1 MLKKIKTRLND
12 MDTGFLM
19 TVLMLTAYGL
29 IMVYS
34 ASSPNSFYQT
44 GDGMY
49 YLKSQAIWA
58 VIGVVAMF
66 VTASV
71 DYRFIKKIRFL
82 IYGASVFLLLLVAL
96 VGTSVKGAKRWLHIG
111 PFSMQPSEMAKIAII
126 VMCAYILSNIKDVHW
141 KKTWQFLLSCVLIFA
156 LCGLFL
162 IFQPHFSAIL
172 IIVGAI
178 GVMMIVAG
186 VSMRIFTA
194 AGIVAGL
201 LGVVLAFAEPYRVE
215 RLMSFRNPFL
225 DKSDTGYQAVQ
236 SLYAIGSGGFSG
248 LGLGRSRQK
257 YLYIPE
263 PQNDFIFSIICE
275 ELGFLGA
282 MIVVVLFI
290 VLLWKGTVIALN
302 APDRYSMIL
311 TFGLISLIAIQVILN
326 IGVTT
331 SSIPPTGIPLP
342 FFSAGGSSFV
352 FQMIAMGMI
361 LNISSQPKVVVE

>member
-1 MLKKIKTRLND
+1 MLKKIKTRLSD
-12 MDTGFLM
+12 IDTGFLM

-29 IMVYS
+29 VMVYS

-44 GDGMY
+44 GDGMQ

-58 VIGVVAMF
+58 VIGVIAMF
-66 VTASV
+66 VTAMI
-71 DYRFIKKIRFL
+71 DYRFIKKIRFI
-82 IYGASVFLLLLVAL
+82 IYGASVFLLLLVA
-96 VGTSVKGAKRWLHIG
+96 VAGTSVKGAKRWLHIG
-111 PFSMQPSEMAKIAII
+111 PFSMQPSEMAKITII
-126 VMCAYILSNIKDVHW
+126 IMCAYILSNIKDVHW
-141 KKTWQFLLSCVLIFA
+141 KNTWQYMVSCILIFA

-162 IFQPHFSAIL
+162 IFQPHFSAII

-178 GVMMIVAG
+178 GVMMLVAG
-186 VSMRIFTA
+186 VSMRIFTV
-194 AGIVAGL
+194 AGIVAGV
-201 LGVVLAFAEPYRVE
+201 LGVVMAFAEPYRVE

-236 SLYAIGSGGFSG
+236 SLYAIGSGGLSG

-282 MIVVVLFI
+282 MLVIVLFI

-311 TFGLISLIAIQVILN
+311 TFGLISLIIIQVVLN